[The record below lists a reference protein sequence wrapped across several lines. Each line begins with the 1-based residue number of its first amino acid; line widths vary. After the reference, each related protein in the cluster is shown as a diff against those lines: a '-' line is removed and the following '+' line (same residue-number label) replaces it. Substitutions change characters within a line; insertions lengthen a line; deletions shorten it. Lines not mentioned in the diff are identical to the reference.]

1 MVEFDKEKEQKRL
14 ERATTAMYPT
24 KSEAPT
30 EQTMM
35 QVRNIKGT
43 LRVNRKD
50 GNVRFTTLFL
60 KALVVSLQKL
70 FAHFYCWKTEFIRI
84 KSFKPRRTIFS
95 STLLI
100 RWRFQGYCCK
110 SGHFKLRFNCLQR
123 FRQLWKL
130 CINFLDRVNFEKS
143 FNITHHFNF
152 FVILDK

>member
-24 KSEAPT
+24 KGEAPT

-70 FAHFYCWKTEFIRI
+70 LVHFYCWKT
-84 KSFKPRRTIFS
+84 
-95 STLLI
+95 
-100 RWRFQGYCCK
+100 
-110 SGHFKLRFNCLQR
+110 
-123 FRQLWKL
+123 
-130 CINFLDRVNFEKS
+130 
-143 FNITHHFNF
+143 
-152 FVILDK
+152 